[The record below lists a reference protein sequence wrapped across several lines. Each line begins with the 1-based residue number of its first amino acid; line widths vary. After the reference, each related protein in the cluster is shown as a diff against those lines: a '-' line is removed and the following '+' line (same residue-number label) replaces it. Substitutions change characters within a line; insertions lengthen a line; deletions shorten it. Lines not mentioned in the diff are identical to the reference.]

1 MSVPSLLPSRC
12 FTDFKVLGEGIMP
25 SPGPMTGRSAS
36 RATHFVDSN
45 GEIQPIRRRR
55 TGSLSEEEWDTEK
68 CKWVRVKDPRRGSME
83 TRGERYL
90 RSRSRNNSRKFS
102 RGEPVRRRSSR
113 PIPPKPTRKKT
124 VGFQDPPKSSRR
136 TSSGRRLSRHEAS
149 QSLEESP
156 TLTKAEMT
164 GREYRESKAKENEKK
179 AKDEATQKMLEKE
192 AVEKKFRDENANAP
206 KPKND
211 IFRLDLKKEKQG
223 TGDHALLQ
231 WVMDERNDEMDADG
245 KRLAVDGNVG
255 EAEDSAEW
263 VAVRDQNN
271 RIVHIKA
278 SHPQLQTK
286 SNADKK
292 IGDIDTKQP
301 DDLTDQEK
309 EMKAQ
314 LEDMDKVLAKINKDE
329 GAVLDSDA
337 VGTPETRQEDGK
349 RLQKMREQLKSLRER
364 KDDEAIGRMEAKLA
378 EAQLKHDHPEL
389 APDDR
394 LKFDDD
400 GIIIAGNT
408 PPKAPGFQ
416 DEGLLR
422 DGDASEIRRRK
433 SSVYPL
439 STYAFHT

>member
-1 MSVPSLLPSRC
+1 
-12 FTDFKVLGEGIMP
+12 
-25 SPGPMTGRSAS
+25 MTGRSAS

-55 TGSLSEEEWDTEK
+55 AGSLSEEEWDTEK

-83 TRGERYL
+83 TQDERYL
-90 RSRSRNNSRKFS
+90 RSRSRNNSRKTS
-102 RGEPVRRRSSR
+102 RRDSVRRRSSR
-113 PIPPKPTRKKT
+113 LIPPKPARKKT
-124 VGFQDPPKSSRR
+124 VGFQDPPRSPRR
-136 TSSGRRLSRHEAS
+136 ASSGRRLSLRTSGGRRLSRREAS
-149 QSLEESP
+149 QDLEKSP

-164 GREYRESKAKENEKK
+164 GREYREFKVKENEKK

-192 AVEKKFRDENANAP
+192 AAEKKWRDENASAP

-211 IFRLDLKKEKQG
+211 IFRLDSKKQREG
-223 TGDHALLQ
+223 TGDHVLMQ
-231 WVMDERNDEMDADG
+231 WVMDERNDEKDADG
-245 KRLAVDGNVG
+245 KRLAVDGRVG

-278 SHPQLQTK
+278 SHPQLQTR
-286 SNADKK
+286 SDADKK
-292 IGDIDTKQP
+292 IGDIDAKQP

-337 VGTPETRQEDGK
+337 VGTPETRKAADGK
-349 RLQKMREQLKSLRER
+349 RLQEMRENLKKLRER

-389 APDDR
+389 APDGR

-400 GIIIAGNT
+400 GIIIAGNI
-408 PPKAPGFQ
+408 PPKAPGFH
-416 DEGLLR
+416 
-422 DGDASEIRRRK
+422 DGGVLGDDSPSEIRRRK